1 MGMSHLSA
9 PSVRM
14 RGVLESWK
22 RGHAPN
28 EPSSLSEQ
36 HLADCGE
43 RSDARDGG
51 GSQLHDFRILKAG
64 GEVLLRV
71 G

>member
-1 MGMSHLSA
+1 MWVARRVPDGYI
-9 PSVRM
+9 
-14 RGVLESWK
+14 G
-22 RGHAPN
+22 GHAN
-28 EPSSLSEQ
+28 QARLLVLSLYLEQ

-51 GSQLHDFRILKAG
+51 GSQLHDLRVLEAG

>member
-1 MGMSHLSA
+1 M
-9 PSVRM
+9 RM
-14 RGVLESWK
+14 RGVLEIWK

-51 GSQLHDFRILKAG
+51 GSQLYDFRVLEAG